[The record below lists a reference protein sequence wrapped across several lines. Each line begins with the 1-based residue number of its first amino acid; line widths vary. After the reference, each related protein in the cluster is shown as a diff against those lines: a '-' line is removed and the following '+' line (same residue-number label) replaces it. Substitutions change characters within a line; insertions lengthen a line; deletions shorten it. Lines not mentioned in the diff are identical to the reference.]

1 MLLVRA
7 CSRLVANATEPG
19 QCSSF
24 ITRSHSSKGK
34 ILRRKNKILK
44 TKKKKK
50 KFEKEKK
57 KKETRDH
64 NFRKLQLYYRQS
76 IKKINDRKKKILIE
90 INKMKI
96 KTKREETQG
105 RRTCDFSSPP

>member
-44 TKKKKK
+44 T
-50 KFEKEKK
+50 KK